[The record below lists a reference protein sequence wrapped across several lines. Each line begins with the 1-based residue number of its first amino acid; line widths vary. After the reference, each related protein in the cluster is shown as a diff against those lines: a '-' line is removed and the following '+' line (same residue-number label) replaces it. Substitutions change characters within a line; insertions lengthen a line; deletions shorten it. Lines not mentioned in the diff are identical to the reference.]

1 MYSEQLMMLLA
12 VFERAALMLM
22 TLFLLTRT
30 QLFQS
35 IVKKTHRRP
44 VETAMISSLFILFA
58 VFSTYTGL
66 KCRRLISECAYY
78 RSVIRGHYFWAVDWY
93 SCRYY
98 S

>member
-35 IVKKTHRRP
+35 IVKKP
-44 VETAMISSLFILFA
+44 IDDL
-58 VFSTYTGL
+58 L
-66 KCRRLISECAYY
+66 KLP
-78 RSVIRGHYFWAVDWY
+78 
-93 SCRYY
+93 
-98 S
+98 